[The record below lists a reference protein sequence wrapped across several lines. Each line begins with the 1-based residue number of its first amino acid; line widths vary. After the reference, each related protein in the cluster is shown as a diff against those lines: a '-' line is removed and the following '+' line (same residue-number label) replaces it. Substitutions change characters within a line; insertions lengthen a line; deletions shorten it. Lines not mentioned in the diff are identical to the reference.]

1 MNTRCVHRLALPSAA
16 TLRRAAPL
24 NDARALLFFDEGDG
38 ARVEIV
44 DPDGARRVLLRRD
57 THELSLSAWDTHSG
71 RLVVSVDS
79 APFVF
84 DLRTEEP
91 LGRLPGV
98 APTLWELEPAGAGR
112 VMGSSSDGWRRLWDL
127 QTLALVTQR
136 HLRWYKGWSAPVG
149 LLPGDPTLTCLTSM
163 RQGRWVSALVNAH
176 TGRDVG
182 RHHRPARSPAHHAVL
197 PRPGALEWV
206 GVLAEGDERRYAPAQ
221 LFHFTQDGA
230 RLIDEAPARR
240 LGRERRSAPG
250 IVRLQFITNDWLYTE
265 GARRPHQAIHLP
277 TGARRDCPLVYGP
290 SPSGLVVDHHAS
302 TVLDLASGERAALYP
317 GDAPEKGRAV
327 DELSPDGTTAL
338 VRTPEGLEW
347 WTLTRRYPSRTSSES
362 QG

>member
-1 MNTRCVHRLALPSAA
+1 MNARCTRRLSLPSGA
-16 TLRRAAPL
+16 TLRHAAPL
-24 NDARALLFFDEGDG
+24 NDARALLFFAEGEG
-38 ARVEIV
+38 ARVEVV
-44 DPDGARRVLLRRD
+44 DPDGARRVLLRRE
-57 THELSLSAWDTHSG
+57 THELSLSAWDSHSG

-79 APFVF
+79 EPFVF
-84 DLRTEEP
+84 DLVTEEP

-98 APTLWELEPAGAGR
+98 APTLWELLPAGDGR

-127 QTLALVTQR
+127 KTLALITQR
-136 HLRWYKGWSAPVG
+136 HLRWYKGWSAPMG
-149 LLPGDPTLTCLTSM
+149 LLPGDPTLTCLTSI

-182 RHHRPARSPAHHAVL
+182 RHHQPASQPAHHSAI
-197 PRPGALEWV
+197 PRPGAVEWV

-221 LFHFTQDGA
+221 LFHFTQDDV

-240 LGRERRSAPG
+240 LGRERHSVPG

-277 TGARRDCPLVYGP
+277 TGARRDCPLVYGS
-290 SPSGLVVDHHAS
+290 SPSGLVVDHRTITA
-302 TVLDLASGERAALYP
+302 LDLNSGALAPLYV

-327 DELSPDGTTAL
+327 EDLSPDGTTAL
-338 VRTPEGLEW
+338 VRAPEALEW
-347 WTLTRRYPSRTSSES
+347 WTLTR
-362 QG
+362 